1 MAGVSRSTVSFA
13 LSGQKLKNGDIPPE
27 TRDRVIAAAR
37 KLGYKRNELAC
48 SVRRGY
54 SKTIAYVMGG
64 AGYSFSLPLIIGVS
78 STVQARGYYFKLLM
92 LNHEL
97 DLASALSQCASQM
110 VAGVIC
116 GNIQHDKLD
125 MLRHELEPLGMP
137 IVLADNNVP
146 HDWCLSVTSDEV
158 AGAKMAVDHLL
169 SLGHRRIGL
178 ISYGLPGCPDQIN
191 QDPSNILRRNG
202 FLKALAQAELPHEPH
217 MEMRDAEPE
226 GEKVPAIAHFLQNV
240 KPTAVFCVTDYL
252 AADTLR
258 AASSIGLRVSQDISV
273 VGYGDLEVARYNNP
287 PITSILQ
294 PFENIGSLAASSLLD
309 CIESKKSTPSGNIIL
324 PVRLVTRESSSTI
337 NEGTQA
343 NDNKI
348 FIYGNKK

>member
-1 MAGVSRSTVSFA
+1 MQDIANMAGVSRSTVSFA
-13 LSGQKLKNGDIPPE
+13 LSGQKLKNGDIPRE
-27 TRDRVIAAAR
+27 TRDRIIAAAK

-54 SKTIAYVMGG
+54 SKTIAYLVGG
-64 AGYSFSLPLIIGVS
+64 ADYSFSLPLIIGVS
-78 STVQARGYYFKLLM
+78 STVQARGYFFKLLM
-92 LNHEL
+92 LNHDL
-97 DLASALSQCASQM
+97 DLQSALSQCASQM

-158 AGAKMAVDHLL
+158 AGAKMAAEHLL
-169 SLGHRRIGL
+169 KLGHRRLGM

-191 QDPSNILRRNG
+191 QSPSNILRRKG
-202 FLKALAQAELPHEPH
+202 FLEALTQAGLQHEPH

-226 GEKVPAIAHFLQNV
+226 GKKVPAIAHFLKEA

-252 AADTLR
+252 AAETLR
-258 AASSIGLRVSQDISV
+258 AAYSIGLRVPQNLSV

-294 PFENIGSLAASSLLD
+294 PFEDIGASAAGALLD
-309 CIESKKSTPSGNIIL
+309 RIEGKESNPAQNIIL
-324 PVRLVTRESSSTI
+324 PVHLVKRESSAKLFRE
-337 NEGTQA
+337 N
-343 NDNKI
+343 
-348 FIYGNKK
+348 